1 MPFQVSP
8 GVNVSE
14 IDFSTSTPNV
24 SASVGGLVGRFTQ
37 GPVNT
42 ITKISSEQELT
53 SLFGKPNEDTYKS
66 YFSASN
72 FLQYGNNLSLIR
84 VVGTGALNA
93 TAGIPQ
99 TNTPVESTITG
110 TAFAAVVA
118 SGGSGTTDGAVG
130 TGDAAVTGEALG
142 TADNSTTVFTLPT
155 TAHTNRS
162 ITVKVD
168 GATVAAN
175 TFTLSGTNTVT
186 FATAPVSGAI
196 TVDFTAADTFTL
208 PREDFNSDIA
218 VSVGGSSVTSGFTV
232 TGTSLVF
239 ASGSI
244 PADGDAVTVTMGARK
259 KFALTGEDVGA
270 SDSVTVDDAT
280 TGFTVT
286 GATATT
292 KVVEMTTAPAS
303 DITIKVLNA
312 TQTTFSYTGVLVT
325 HEEEGA
331 NDIAAAAAAVNGE
344 WAAKSAGVWG
354 NNLKVYTIDSATNLT
369 AFEALN
375 TNFQNVISAAPNVA
389 STDGLTSAEAG
400 RSIEL
405 HVVVTQINPSNG
417 VETVLETFEF
427 LSKAGNGKRADGT
440 NIYYRDVINEKSE
453 YIWSINHPAIGTNW
467 GTNLVTTVSG
477 AEVATSFATIGSDAL
492 TRPFGGGNDGATPT
506 AGQVTQSY
514 DLFSD
519 PDSTDVTLVMTGEW
533 GDITS
538 GSTVQTSV
546 ISMCE
551 TRKDAVA
558 LISPPTSTVL
568 GNNPLSGVVTYF
580 DTTMTQKSNYAFVD
594 SNVKYQY
601 DKYNDK
607 YRWLPLNGDIA
618 GLMARTD
625 NDRDPWFSPAGFN
638 RGVIKNSVKLGWDQT
653 KVHRDTIYPKA
664 INPVV
669 TFPGQGTVLYGDRTH
684 TTKPS
689 AFDRINVRRLF
700 IILEKS
706 IATAAKFTLFEF
718 NDAFT
723 RSQFTALV
731 EPFLRE
737 VKGRRGI
744 YDFLVVCDETN
755 NTPAVVDANE
765 FVGDIFIKPARSINY
780 IQLNFIATRT
790 GTEFEEI
797 VGSA

>member
-110 TAFAAVVA
+110 VFAAAV
-118 SGGSGTTDGAVG
+118 TDQSVG
-130 TGDAAVTGEALG
+130 TGDAAVTAEALG
-142 TADNSTTVFTLPT
+142 TGDGTTTAFTLPT
-155 TAHTNRS
+155 TAHTNRAAGLT
-162 ITVKVD
+162 IKVD
-168 GATVAAN
+168 GVAQAAN

-186 FATAPVSGAI
+186 FATAPADTLAVTA
-196 TVDFTAADTFTL
+196 DFTALDTFTL
-208 PREDFNSDIA
+208 PREDFNGDIA

-239 ASGSI
+239 AGGSI
-244 PADGDAVTVTMGARK
+244 PADGAAVLVSLGARK

-270 SDSVTVDDAT
+270 SDSVTVNDAT
-280 TGFTVT
+280 TGFTIT
-286 GATATT
+286 GSTPTT
-292 KVVEMTTAPAS
+292 KVVEMTTAPTEN
-303 DITIKVLNA
+303 ITIKILNA
-312 TQTTFSYTGVLVT
+312 TTTSFSYTGVLVT
-325 HEEEGA
+325 HEEEGD

-389 STDGLTSAEAG
+389 STDGLTATEAG
-400 RSIEL
+400 RSTEV
-405 HVVVTQINPSNG
+405 HVVVTEINPSNG

-453 YIWSINHPAIGTNW
+453 YIWSINHPSVGTNW
-467 GTNLVTTVSG
+467 GTNLVTTISG
-477 AEVATSFATIGSDAL
+477 AEVATSFATIGSDPL

-506 AGQVTQSY
+506 AGQVILAY

-546 ISMCE
+546 ISMVE

-568 GNNPLSGVVTYF
+568 GSNPLSAVVSYF
-580 DTTMTQKSNYAFVD
+580 DSTMTQKSNYAFVD

>member
-53 SLFGKPNEDTYKS
+53 SLFGKPNEDTFKS

-110 TAFAAVVA
+110 VFAAAV
-118 SGGSGTTDGAVG
+118 TDQSVG
-130 TGDAAVTGEALG
+130 TGDAAVTAEALG
-142 TADNSTTVFTLPT
+142 TGDGTTTAFTLPT
-155 TAHTNRS
+155 TAHTNRAAGLT
-162 ITVKVD
+162 IKVD
-168 GATVAAN
+168 GVAQAAN

-186 FATAPVSGAI
+186 FATAPADTLAVTA
-196 TVDFTAADTFTL
+196 DFTALDTFTL
-208 PREDFNSDIA
+208 PREDFNGDIA

-239 ASGSI
+239 AGGSI
-244 PADGDAVTVTMGARK
+244 PADGAAVLVSLGARK

-270 SDSVTVDDAT
+270 SDSVTVNDAT
-280 TGFTVT
+280 TGFTIT
-286 GATATT
+286 GSTPTT
-292 KVVEMTTAPAS
+292 KVVEMTTAPTEN
-303 DITIKVLNA
+303 ITIKILNA
-312 TQTTFSYTGVLVT
+312 TTTSFSYTGVLVT
-325 HEEEGA
+325 HEEEGD
-331 NDIAAAAAAVNGE
+331 NDIAAASAAVNGE

-389 STDGLTSAEAG
+389 STDGLTATEAG
-400 RSIEL
+400 RSTEV
-405 HVVVTQINPSNG
+405 HVVVTEINPSNG

-453 YIWSINHPAIGTNW
+453 YIWSINHPSVGTNW
-467 GTNLVTTVSG
+467 GTNLVTTISG
-477 AEVATSFATIGSDAL
+477 AEVATSFATIGNDPL

-506 AGQVTQSY
+506 AGQVILAY

-546 ISMCE
+546 ISMVE

-568 GNNPLSGVVTYF
+568 GSNPLSAVVSYF
-580 DTTMTQKSNYAFVD
+580 DSTMTQKSNYAFVD

>member
-53 SLFGKPNEDTYKS
+53 SLFGKPNEDTFKS

-110 TAFAAVVA
+110 VFAAAV
-118 SGGSGTTDGAVG
+118 TDQSVG
-130 TGDAAVTGEALG
+130 TGDAAVTAEALG
-142 TADNSTTVFTLPT
+142 TGDGSTVAFTLPT
-155 TAHTNRS
+155 TAHTNRAAGLT
-162 ITVKVD
+162 IKVD
-168 GATVAAN
+168 GVAQAAN

-186 FATAPVSGAI
+186 SATAPADTLAVTA
-196 TVDFTAADTFTL
+196 DFTALDTFTL
-208 PREDFNSDIA
+208 PREDFNGDIA

-239 ASGSI
+239 AGGSI
-244 PADGDAVTVTMGARK
+244 PADGAAVLVSLGARK

-270 SDSVTVDDAT
+270 SDSVTVNDAT
-280 TGFTVT
+280 TGFTIT
-286 GATATT
+286 GSTPTT
-292 KVVEMTTAPAS
+292 KVVEMTTAPTEN
-303 DITIKVLNA
+303 ITIKILNA
-312 TQTTFSYTGVLVT
+312 TTTSFSYTGVLVT
-325 HEEEGA
+325 HEEEGD
-331 NDIAAAAAAVNGE
+331 NDIAAASAAVNGE

-389 STDGLTSAEAG
+389 STDGLTATEAG
-400 RSIEL
+400 RSTEV
-405 HVVVTQINPSNG
+405 HVVVTEINPSNG

-453 YIWSINHPAIGTNW
+453 YIWSINHPSVGTNW
-467 GTNLVTTVSG
+467 GTNLVTTISG
-477 AEVATSFATIGSDAL
+477 AEVATSFATIGNDPL

-506 AGQVTQSY
+506 AGQVILAY

-546 ISMCE
+546 ISMVE

-568 GNNPLSGVVTYF
+568 GSNPLSAVVSYF
-580 DTTMTQKSNYAFVD
+580 DSTMTQKSNYAFVD

>member
-53 SLFGKPNEDTYKS
+53 SLFGKPNEDTFKS

-110 TAFAAVVA
+110 VFAAAV
-118 SGGSGTTDGAVG
+118 TDQSVG
-130 TGDAAVTGEALG
+130 TGDAAVTAEALG
-142 TADNSTTVFTLPT
+142 TGDGSTVAFTLPT
-155 TAHTNRS
+155 TAHTNRAAGLT
-162 ITVKVD
+162 IKVD
-168 GATVAAN
+168 GVAQAAN

-186 FATAPVSGAI
+186 FATAPADTLAVTA
-196 TVDFTAADTFTL
+196 DFTALDTFTL
-208 PREDFNSDIA
+208 PREDFNGDIA

-239 ASGSI
+239 AGGSI
-244 PADGDAVTVTMGARK
+244 PADGAAVLVSLGARK

-270 SDSVTVDDAT
+270 SDSVTVNDAT
-280 TGFTVT
+280 TGFTIT
-286 GATATT
+286 GSTPTT
-292 KVVEMTTAPAS
+292 KVVEMTTAPTEN
-303 DITIKVLNA
+303 ITIKILNA
-312 TQTTFSYTGVLVT
+312 TTTSFSYTGVLVT
-325 HEEEGA
+325 HEEEGD
-331 NDIAAAAAAVNGE
+331 NDIAAASAAVNGE

-389 STDGLTSAEAG
+389 STDGLTATEAG
-400 RSIEL
+400 RSTEV
-405 HVVVTQINPSNG
+405 HVVVTEINPSNG

-453 YIWSINHPAIGTNW
+453 YIWSINHPSVGTNW

-477 AEVATSFATIGSDAL
+477 AEVATSFATIGSDPL

-506 AGQVTQSY
+506 AGQVILAY

-546 ISMCE
+546 ISMVE

-568 GNNPLSGVVTYF
+568 GSNPLSAVVSYF
-580 DTTMTQKSNYAFVD
+580 DSTMTQKSNYAFVD

>member
-53 SLFGKPNEDTYKS
+53 SLFGKPNEDTFKS

-110 TAFAAVVA
+110 VFAAAV
-118 SGGSGTTDGAVG
+118 TDQSVG
-130 TGDAAVTGEALG
+130 TGDAAVTAEALG
-142 TADNSTTVFTLPT
+142 TGDGSTVAFTLPT
-155 TAHTNRS
+155 TAHTNRAAGLT
-162 ITVKVD
+162 IKVD
-168 GATVAAN
+168 GVAQAAN

-186 FATAPVSGAI
+186 FATAPADTLAVTA
-196 TVDFTAADTFTL
+196 DFTALDTFTL
-208 PREDFNSDIA
+208 PREDFNGDIA

-239 ASGSI
+239 AGGSI
-244 PADGDAVTVTMGARK
+244 PADGAAVLVSLGARK

-270 SDSVTVDDAT
+270 SDSVTVNDAT
-280 TGFTVT
+280 TGFTIT
-286 GATATT
+286 GSTPTT
-292 KVVEMTTAPAS
+292 KVVEMTTAPTEN
-303 DITIKVLNA
+303 ITIKILNA
-312 TQTTFSYTGVLVT
+312 TTTSFSYTGVLVT
-325 HEEEGA
+325 HEEEGD
-331 NDIAAAAAAVNGE
+331 NDIAAASAAVNGE

-389 STDGLTSAEAG
+389 STDGLTATEAG
-400 RSIEL
+400 RSTEV
-405 HVVVTQINPSNG
+405 HVVVTEINPSNG

-453 YIWSINHPAIGTNW
+453 YIWSINHPSVGTNW
-467 GTNLVTTVSG
+467 GTNLVTTISG
-477 AEVATSFATIGSDAL
+477 AEVATSFATIGNDPL

-506 AGQVTQSY
+506 AGQVILAY

-546 ISMCE
+546 ISMVE

-568 GNNPLSGVVTYF
+568 GSNPLSAVVSYF
-580 DTTMTQKSNYAFVD
+580 DSTMTQKSNYAFVD

>member
-53 SLFGKPNEDTYKS
+53 SLFGKPNEDTFKS

-110 TAFAAVVA
+110 VFAAAV
-118 SGGSGTTDGAVG
+118 TDQSVG
-130 TGDAAVTGEALG
+130 TGDAAVTAEALG
-142 TADNSTTVFTLPT
+142 TGDGSTVAFTLPT
-155 TAHTNRS
+155 TAHTNRAAGLT
-162 ITVKVD
+162 IKVD
-168 GATVAAN
+168 GVAQAAN

-186 FATAPVSGAI
+186 FATAPADTLAVTA
-196 TVDFTAADTFTL
+196 DFTALDTFTL
-208 PREDFNSDIA
+208 PREDFNGDIA

-239 ASGSI
+239 AGGSI
-244 PADGDAVTVTMGARK
+244 PADGAAVLVSLGARK

-270 SDSVTVDDAT
+270 SDSVTVNDAT
-280 TGFTVT
+280 TGFTIT
-286 GATATT
+286 GSTPTT
-292 KVVEMTTAPAS
+292 KVVEMTTAPTEN
-303 DITIKVLNA
+303 ITIKILNA
-312 TQTTFSYTGVLVT
+312 TTTSFSYTGVLVT
-325 HEEEGA
+325 HEEEGD
-331 NDIAAAAAAVNGE
+331 NDIAAASAAVNGE

-389 STDGLTSAEAG
+389 STDGLTATEAG
-400 RSIEL
+400 RSTEV
-405 HVVVTQINPSNG
+405 HVVVTEINPSNG

-453 YIWSINHPAIGTNW
+453 YIWSINHPSVGTNW
-467 GTNLVTTVSG
+467 GTNLVTTISG
-477 AEVATSFATIGSDAL
+477 AEVATSFATIGSDPL

-506 AGQVTQSY
+506 AGQVILAY

-546 ISMCE
+546 ISMVE

-568 GNNPLSGVVTYF
+568 GSNPLSAVVSYF
-580 DTTMTQKSNYAFVD
+580 DSTMTQKSNYAFVD

>member
-53 SLFGKPNEDTYKS
+53 SLFGKPNEDTFKS

-110 TAFAAVVA
+110 VFAAAV
-118 SGGSGTTDGAVG
+118 TDQSVG
-130 TGDAAVTGEALG
+130 TGDAAVTAEALG
-142 TADNSTTVFTLPT
+142 TGDGSTVAFTLPT
-155 TAHTNRS
+155 TAHTNRAAGLT
-162 ITVKVD
+162 IKVD
-168 GATVAAN
+168 GVAQAAN

-186 FATAPVSGAI
+186 FATAPADTLAVTA
-196 TVDFTAADTFTL
+196 DFTALDTFTL
-208 PREDFNSDIA
+208 PREDFNGDIA

-239 ASGSI
+239 AGGSI
-244 PADGDAVTVTMGARK
+244 PADGAAVLVSLGARK

-270 SDSVTVDDAT
+270 SDSVTVNDAT
-280 TGFTVT
+280 TGFTIT
-286 GATATT
+286 GSTPTT
-292 KVVEMTTAPAS
+292 KVVEMTTAPTEN
-303 DITIKVLNA
+303 ITIKILNA
-312 TQTTFSYTGVLVT
+312 TTTSFSYTGVLVT
-325 HEEEGA
+325 HEEEGD

-389 STDGLTSAEAG
+389 STDGLTATEAG
-400 RSIEL
+400 RSTEV
-405 HVVVTQINPSNG
+405 HVVVTEINPSNG

-453 YIWSINHPAIGTNW
+453 YIWSINHPSVGTNW
-467 GTNLVTTVSG
+467 GTNLVTTISG
-477 AEVATSFATIGSDAL
+477 AEVATSFATIGNDPL

-506 AGQVTQSY
+506 AGQVILAY

-546 ISMCE
+546 ISMVE

-568 GNNPLSGVVTYF
+568 GSNPLSAVVSYF
-580 DTTMTQKSNYAFVD
+580 DSTMTQKSNYAFVD

>member
-53 SLFGKPNEDTYKS
+53 SLFGKPNEDTFKS

-110 TAFAAVVA
+110 VFAAAV
-118 SGGSGTTDGAVG
+118 TDQSVG
-130 TGDAAVTGEALG
+130 TGDAAVTAEALG
-142 TADNSTTVFTLPT
+142 TGDGSTVAFTLPT
-155 TAHTNRS
+155 TAHTNRAAGLT
-162 ITVKVD
+162 IKVD
-168 GATVAAN
+168 GVAQAAN

-186 FATAPVSGAI
+186 FATAPADTLAVTA
-196 TVDFTAADTFTL
+196 DFTALDTFTL
-208 PREDFNSDIA
+208 PREDFNGDIA

-239 ASGSI
+239 AGGSI
-244 PADGDAVTVTMGARK
+244 PADGAAVLVSLGARK

-270 SDSVTVDDAT
+270 SDSVTVNDAT
-280 TGFTVT
+280 TGFTIT
-286 GATATT
+286 GSTPTT
-292 KVVEMTTAPAS
+292 KVVEMTTAPTEN
-303 DITIKVLNA
+303 ITIKILNA
-312 TQTTFSYTGVLVT
+312 TTTSFSYTGVLVT
-325 HEEEGA
+325 HEEEGD
-331 NDIAAAAAAVNGE
+331 NDIAAASAAVNGE

-389 STDGLTSAEAG
+389 STDGLTATEAG
-400 RSIEL
+400 RSTEV
-405 HVVVTQINPSNG
+405 HVVVTEINPSNG

-453 YIWSINHPAIGTNW
+453 YIWSINHPSVGTNW
-467 GTNLVTTVSG
+467 GTNLVTTISG
-477 AEVATSFATIGSDAL
+477 AEVATSFATIGNDPL

-506 AGQVTQSY
+506 AGQVILAY

-546 ISMCE
+546 ISMVE

-568 GNNPLSGVVTYF
+568 GSNPLSAVVSYF
-580 DTTMTQKSNYAFVD
+580 DSTMTQKSNYAFVD

-765 FVGDIFIKPARSINY
+765 FVGDIFIKPARSFNY

>member
-53 SLFGKPNEDTYKS
+53 SLFGKPNEDTFKS

-110 TAFAAVVA
+110 VFAAAV
-118 SGGSGTTDGAVG
+118 TDQSVG
-130 TGDAAVTGEALG
+130 TGDAAVTAEALG
-142 TADNSTTVFTLPT
+142 TGDGSTVAFTLPT
-155 TAHTNRS
+155 TAHTNRAAGLT
-162 ITVKVD
+162 IKVD
-168 GATVAAN
+168 GVAQAAN

-186 FATAPVSGAI
+186 FATAPADTLAVTA
-196 TVDFTAADTFTL
+196 DFTALDTFTL
-208 PREDFNSDIA
+208 PREDFNGDIA

-239 ASGSI
+239 AGGSI
-244 PADGDAVTVTMGARK
+244 PADGAAVLVSLGARK

-270 SDSVTVDDAT
+270 SDSVTVNDAT
-280 TGFTVT
+280 TGFTIT
-286 GATATT
+286 GSTPTT
-292 KVVEMTTAPAS
+292 KVVEMTTAPTEN
-303 DITIKVLNA
+303 ITIKILNA
-312 TQTTFSYTGVLVT
+312 TTTSFSYTGVLVT
-325 HEEEGA
+325 HEEEGD
-331 NDIAAAAAAVNGE
+331 NDIAAASAAVNGE

-389 STDGLTSAEAG
+389 STDGLTATEAG
-400 RSIEL
+400 RSTEV
-405 HVVVTQINPSNG
+405 HVVVTEINPSNG

-453 YIWSINHPAIGTNW
+453 YIWSINHPSVGTNW
-467 GTNLVTTVSG
+467 GTNLVTTISG
-477 AEVATSFATIGSDAL
+477 AEVATSFATIGNDPL

-506 AGQVTQSY
+506 AGQVILAY

-546 ISMCE
+546 ISMVE

-568 GNNPLSGVVTYF
+568 GSNPLSAVVSYF
-580 DTTMTQKSNYAFVD
+580 DSTMTQKSNYAFVD

-669 TFPGQGTVLYGDRTH
+669 TFPGQGTVLYGDRTCLLY
-684 TTKPS
+684 TS
-689 AFDRINVRRLF
+689 D
-700 IILEKS
+700 
-706 IATAAKFTLFEF
+706 AA
-718 NDAFT
+718 
-723 RSQFTALV
+723 
-731 EPFLRE
+731 
-737 VKGRRGI
+737 
-744 YDFLVVCDETN
+744 DE
-755 NTPAVVDANE
+755 
-765 FVGDIFIKPARSINY
+765 
-780 IQLNFIATRT
+780 
-790 GTEFEEI
+790 
-797 VGSA
+797 

>member
-110 TAFAAVVA
+110 VFAAAV
-118 SGGSGTTDGAVG
+118 TDQSVG
-130 TGDAAVTGEALG
+130 TGDAAVTAEALG
-142 TADNSTTVFTLPT
+142 TGDGSTVAFTLPT
-155 TAHTNRS
+155 TAHTNRAAGLT
-162 ITVKVD
+162 IKVD
-168 GATVAAN
+168 GVAQAAN

-186 FATAPVSGAI
+186 FATAPADTLAVTA
-196 TVDFTAADTFTL
+196 DFTALDTFTL
-208 PREDFNSDIA
+208 PREDFNGDIA

-239 ASGSI
+239 AGGSI
-244 PADGDAVTVTMGARK
+244 PADGAAVLVSLGARK

-270 SDSVTVDDAT
+270 SDSVTVNDAT
-280 TGFTVT
+280 TGFTIT
-286 GATATT
+286 GSTPTT
-292 KVVEMTTAPAS
+292 KVVEMTTAPTEN
-303 DITIKVLNA
+303 ITIKILNA
-312 TQTTFSYTGVLVT
+312 TTTSFSYTGVLVT
-325 HEEEGA
+325 HEEEGD
-331 NDIAAAAAAVNGE
+331 NDIAAASAAVNGE

-389 STDGLTSAEAG
+389 STDGLTATEAG
-400 RSIEL
+400 RSTEV
-405 HVVVTQINPSNG
+405 HVVVTEINPSNG

-453 YIWSINHPAIGTNW
+453 YIWSINHPSVGTNW
-467 GTNLVTTVSG
+467 GTNLVTTISG
-477 AEVATSFATIGSDAL
+477 AEVATSFATIGNDPL

-506 AGQVTQSY
+506 AGQVILAY

-546 ISMCE
+546 ISMVE

-568 GNNPLSGVVTYF
+568 GSNPLSAVVSYF
-580 DTTMTQKSNYAFVD
+580 DSTMTQKSNYAFVD

>member
-1 MPFQVSP
+1 MC
-8 GVNVSE
+8 
-14 IDFSTSTPNV
+14 IRDR
-24 SASVGGLVGRFTQ
+24 VGRFTQ

-110 TAFAAVVA
+110 VFAAAV
-118 SGGSGTTDGAVG
+118 TDQSVG
-130 TGDAAVTGEALG
+130 TGDAAVTAEALG
-142 TADNSTTVFTLPT
+142 TGDGTTTAFTLPT
-155 TAHTNRS
+155 TAHTNRAAGLT
-162 ITVKVD
+162 IKVD
-168 GATVAAN
+168 GVAQAAN

-186 FATAPVSGAI
+186 FATAPADTLAVTA
-196 TVDFTAADTFTL
+196 DFTALDTFTL
-208 PREDFNSDIA
+208 PREDFNGDIA

-239 ASGSI
+239 AGGSI
-244 PADGDAVTVTMGARK
+244 PADGAAVLVSLGARK

-270 SDSVTVDDAT
+270 SDSVTVNDAT
-280 TGFTVT
+280 TGFTIT
-286 GATATT
+286 GSTPTT
-292 KVVEMTTAPAS
+292 KVVEMTTAPTEN
-303 DITIKVLNA
+303 ITIKILNA
-312 TQTTFSYTGVLVT
+312 TTTSFSYTGVLVT
-325 HEEEGA
+325 HEEEGD

-389 STDGLTSAEAG
+389 STDGLTATEAG
-400 RSIEL
+400 RSTEV
-405 HVVVTQINPSNG
+405 HVVVTEINPSNG

-453 YIWSINHPAIGTNW
+453 YIWSINHPSVGTNW
-467 GTNLVTTVSG
+467 GTNLVTTISG
-477 AEVATSFATIGSDAL
+477 AEVATSFATIGSDPL
-492 TRPFGGGNDGATPT
+492 TRPFGGGNDGATPS
-506 AGQVTQSY
+506 AGQVIQAY

-546 ISMCE
+546 ISMVE

-568 GNNPLSGVVTYF
+568 GSNPLSAVVSYF
-580 DTTMTQKSNYAFVD
+580 DSTMTQKSNYAFVD

>member
-53 SLFGKPNEDTYKS
+53 SLFGKPNEDTFKS

-84 VVGTGALNA
+84 VVGTGAQNA

-110 TAFAAVVA
+110 VFAAAV
-118 SGGSGTTDGAVG
+118 TDQSVG
-130 TGDAAVTGEALG
+130 TGDAAVTAEALG
-142 TADNSTTVFTLPT
+142 TGDGSTVAFTLPT
-155 TAHTNRS
+155 TAHTNRAAGLT
-162 ITVKVD
+162 IKVD
-168 GATVAAN
+168 GVAQAAN

-186 FATAPVSGAI
+186 FATAPADTLAVTA
-196 TVDFTAADTFTL
+196 DFTALDTFTL
-208 PREDFNSDIA
+208 PREDFNGDIA

-239 ASGSI
+239 AGGSI
-244 PADGDAVTVTMGARK
+244 PADGAAVLVSLGARK

-270 SDSVTVDDAT
+270 SDSVTVNDAT
-280 TGFTVT
+280 TGFTIT
-286 GATATT
+286 GSTPTT
-292 KVVEMTTAPAS
+292 KVVEMTTAPTEN
-303 DITIKVLNA
+303 ITIKILNA
-312 TQTTFSYTGVLVT
+312 TTTSFSYTGVLVT
-325 HEEEGA
+325 HEEEGD
-331 NDIAAAAAAVNGE
+331 NDIAAASAAVNGE

-389 STDGLTSAEAG
+389 STDGLTATEAG
-400 RSIEL
+400 RSTEV
-405 HVVVTQINPSNG
+405 HVVVTEINPSNG

-453 YIWSINHPAIGTNW
+453 YIWSINHPSVGTNW
-467 GTNLVTTVSG
+467 GTNLVTTISG
-477 AEVATSFATIGSDAL
+477 AEVATSFATIGNDPL

-506 AGQVTQSY
+506 AGQVILAY

-546 ISMCE
+546 ISMVE

-568 GNNPLSGVVTYF
+568 GSNPLSAVVSYF
-580 DTTMTQKSNYAFVD
+580 DSTMTQKSNYAFVD

>member
-110 TAFAAVVA
+110 VFAAAV
-118 SGGSGTTDGAVG
+118 TDQSVG
-130 TGDAAVTGEALG
+130 TGDAAVTAEALG
-142 TADNSTTVFTLPT
+142 TGDGTTTAFTLPT
-155 TAHTNRS
+155 TAHTNRAAGLT
-162 ITVKVD
+162 IKVD
-168 GATVAAN
+168 GVAQAAN

-186 FATAPVSGAI
+186 FATAPADTLAVTA
-196 TVDFTAADTFTL
+196 DFTALDTFTL
-208 PREDFNSDIA
+208 PREDFNGDIA

-239 ASGSI
+239 AGGSI
-244 PADGDAVTVTMGARK
+244 PADGAAVLVSLGARK

-270 SDSVTVDDAT
+270 SDSVTVNDAT
-280 TGFTVT
+280 TGFTIT
-286 GATATT
+286 GSTPTT
-292 KVVEMTTAPAS
+292 KVVEMTTAPTEN
-303 DITIKVLNA
+303 ITIKILNA
-312 TQTTFSYTGVLVT
+312 TTTSFSYTGVLVT
-325 HEEEGA
+325 HEEEGD

-389 STDGLTSAEAG
+389 STDGLTATEAG
-400 RSIEL
+400 RSTEV
-405 HVVVTQINPSNG
+405 HVVVTEINPSNG

-453 YIWSINHPAIGTNW
+453 YIWSINHPSVGTNW
-467 GTNLVTTVSG
+467 GTNLVTTISG
-477 AEVATSFATIGSDAL
+477 AEVATSFATIGSDPL
-492 TRPFGGGNDGATPT
+492 TRPFGGGNDGATPS
-506 AGQVTQSY
+506 AGQVIQAY

-546 ISMCE
+546 ISMVE

-568 GNNPLSGVVTYF
+568 GSNPLSAVVSYF
-580 DTTMTQKSNYAFVD
+580 DSTMTQKSNYAFVD

>member
-8 GVNVSE
+8 GVNVAE

-53 SLFGKPNEDTYKS
+53 SLFGKPNEDTFKS

-110 TAFAAVVA
+110 VFAAAV
-118 SGGSGTTDGAVG
+118 TDQSVG
-130 TGDAAVTGEALG
+130 TGDAAVTAEALG
-142 TADNSTTVFTLPT
+142 TGDGSTVAFTLPT
-155 TAHTNRS
+155 TAHTNRAAGLT
-162 ITVKVD
+162 IKVD
-168 GATVAAN
+168 GVAQAAN

-186 FATAPVSGAI
+186 FATAPADTLAVTA
-196 TVDFTAADTFTL
+196 DFTALDTFTL
-208 PREDFNSDIA
+208 PREDFNGDIA

-239 ASGSI
+239 AGGSI
-244 PADGDAVTVTMGARK
+244 PADGAAVLVSLGARK

-270 SDSVTVDDAT
+270 SDSVTVNDAT
-280 TGFTVT
+280 TGFTIT
-286 GATATT
+286 GSTPTT
-292 KVVEMTTAPAS
+292 KVVEMTTAPTEN
-303 DITIKVLNA
+303 ITIKILNA
-312 TQTTFSYTGVLVT
+312 TTTSFSYTGVLVT
-325 HEEEGA
+325 HEEEGD
-331 NDIAAAAAAVNGE
+331 NDIAAASAAVNGE

-389 STDGLTSAEAG
+389 STDGLTATEAG
-400 RSIEL
+400 RSTEV
-405 HVVVTQINPSNG
+405 HVVVTEINPSNG

-453 YIWSINHPAIGTNW
+453 YIWSINHPSVGTNW
-467 GTNLVTTVSG
+467 GTNLVTTISG
-477 AEVATSFATIGSDAL
+477 AEVATSFATIGNDPL

-506 AGQVTQSY
+506 AGQVILAY

-546 ISMCE
+546 ISMVE

-568 GNNPLSGVVTYF
+568 GSNPLSAVVSYF
-580 DTTMTQKSNYAFVD
+580 DSTMTQKSNYAFVD